1 MPKPTRDE
9 WSSDESLKLFDEV
22 IAEIGARLDDEQHP
36 LAAYAANHLAA
47 TTERVAFRNEKG
59 KLSGFV
65 RTYFR
70 IYGYGVSQQAVNGW
84 IRDSRKM
91 SRLQLARWVDL
102 MAHLVASSTESAAYG
117 DAVESA
123 RTANP
128 FEEHPGDSE
137 IYRSAITLIC
147 RALFGITDEDRDRLL
162 KASIIRDTMR
172 APQDCLFAVA
182 AMFRAAQHDGASS
195 EMLDAMQNSE
205 TLGGDAAQSAV
216 RLSSDCESE
225 VSELFAW
232 LSRVAVPDKRTTED
246 DTPF

>member
-1 MPKPTRDE
+1 M
-9 WSSDESLKLFDEV
+9 
-22 IAEIGARLDDEQHP
+22 
-36 LAAYAANHLAA
+36 
-47 TTERVAFRNEKG
+47 
-59 KLSGFV
+59 

-246 DTPF
+246 DTPV